1 MLIVLLSFNFIAIKL
16 LVVIIVVETPIIFYL
31 KVRVIEAL
39 LCLNIQII
47 MRLMQIYLIFDI
59 VLHDFNRVLEMR
71 TVIRHRNLS

>member
-16 LVVIIVVETPIIFYL
+16 FVVIIVVETPIIFYL
-31 KVRVIEAL
+31 KVGVIEAL